1 MATTLLSFLGR
12 GPYAPDGKRKPYL
25 KTQYQ
30 FDSWTSPEVTFFLHA
45 ALDWLRGRR
54 GMTPDRLVVL
64 GTSGSMWDE
73 LVLALCTAQSNEDR
87 RRIDELCL
95 HLLSRVDEQ
104 KTGHDDLDQ
113 VQKELAHVLKIDV
126 HTELIPNG
134 RTQEEQ
140 AQILKALQRHV
151 RDGDRVILDVTHGFR
166 HQPMLALGAAVLLAR
181 LRNAKIEEILYGA
194 NDMRAASGPAPVVFL
209 RWLLDL
215 LEWADSIGQLRA
227 GGRLRSLTRVVQ
239 DGKLQKALADT
250 AFLLATN
257 QVHQAGVAAKKCQL
271 ALAQVDPDPVLDLT
285 RDAIDAILAE
295 VAGCQRDAQGILN
308 VARTALREQD
318 YVRTSI
324 LLVAALEK
332 YEEREGVSLDPERV
346 REIRNL
352 RNSLAHASP
361 RSDTAIKQALDS
373 RREMEQTLQSQLDWL
388 ETQVNL
394 KKEQP

>member
-1 MATTLLSFLGR
+1 
-12 GPYAPDGKRKPYL
+12 
-25 KTQYQ
+25 
-30 FDSWTSPEVTFFLHA
+30 
-45 ALDWLRGRR
+45 
-54 GMTPDRLVVL
+54 
-64 GTSGSMWDE
+64 
-73 LVLALCTAQSNEDR
+73 
-87 RRIDELCL
+87 
-95 HLLSRVDEQ
+95 
-104 KTGHDDLDQ
+104 
-113 VQKELAHVLKIDV
+113 
-126 HTELIPNG
+126 
-134 RTQEEQ
+134 
-140 AQILKALQRHV
+140 
-151 RDGDRVILDVTHGFR
+151 
-166 HQPMLALGAAVLLAR
+166 
-181 LRNAKIEEILYGA
+181 
-194 NDMRAASGPAPVVFL
+194 VVFL

-271 ALAQVDPDPVLDLT
+271 VLAQVAPDPVLDLT

-295 VAGCQRDAQGILN
+295 VAGCQRDARGILN

-332 YEEREGVSLDPERV
+332 HEERKDVSLDPGRV
-346 REIRNL
+346 QEIRNL
-352 RNSLAHASP
+352 RNSLAHASR
-361 RSDTAIKQALDS
+361 RSDEVIKQALDS